1 MVERDFWSHRR
12 TRFTA
17 SLVETALNWKQLE
30 YHGHCSA
37 GMRVNH
43 IVPQACPLLELI
55 HRRKMMM
62 LG

>member
-1 MVERDFWSHRR
+1 MVERDFWSQRC

-43 IVPQACPLLELI
+43 DVPQACLELR
-55 HRRKMMM
+55 HRRKKKI
-62 LG
+62 LR